1 MSAAGR
7 KRPLGSLSSIGL
19 QVGFGAEEFS
29 FMTIIRKASAIV
41 VGVSLILTMGTACS
55 EAAKTKSKAKVSV
68 SSGKLK
74 VPGGMVAGSLVTGS
88 RAFYA
93 PRVPEDSLGGIRLG
107 RPAKEVLA
115 RWGNPT
121 RITVGITE
129 SAGPQDAPAPG
140 MPSIPYTPPQTGTF
154 SSSLA
159 AGVNEA
165 ARMAGRINPPMGG
178 GLPGLPGYEAPGMT
192 PPPMAD
198 TGGAASVLT
207 SEECTWTYDL
217 QNGITLEF
225 ILTDGLVTQITVGGQ
240 GPWGLSKARTGL
252 QLGDTYKLVLWVCG
266 YPESQ
271 KYAGRFLRLSYVN
284 KSRAL
289 YTLLNKKVVGITIA
303 MVPSELL

>member
-1 MSAAGR
+1 MST
-7 KRPLGSLSSIGL
+7 
-19 QVGFGAEEFS
+19 F
-29 FMTIIRKASAIV
+29 RKASAV
-41 VGVSLILTMGTACS
+41 LVGVSLILTMGTVCS
-55 EAAKTKSKAKVSV
+55 GATKAKSKAKVTV
-68 SSGKLK
+68 SASKLK
-74 VPGGMVAGSLVTGS
+74 VPSSIIAGSLVTGA
-88 RAFYA
+88 RAFSA
-93 PRVPEDSLGGIRLG
+93 PRLPEDTLAGIRLG

-129 SAGPQDAPAPG
+129 SEAAPQTPSPVAPG
-140 MPSIPYTPPQTGTF
+140 IPYTPPQTGTF
-154 SSSLA
+154 SSALA

-165 ARMAGRINPPMGG
+165 ARMAGRLNPPMGG
-178 GLPGLPGYEAPGMT
+178 GLPGLPGYEVPGTT
-192 PPPMAD
+192 PPPMANT

-240 GPWGLSKARTGL
+240 GPWGLSKTRTGL

-289 YTLLNKKVVGITIA
+289 YTLLNKRVVGITIA